1 MAVRISPSAGV
12 SADGRARRGER
23 SRDAIVRALHALIGE
38 GVAQPTAQ
46 QVAERAAV
54 GLRSVFRHF
63 DDMDSLWAEVSARV
77 QAAAEPLLREPP
89 AEGTLEERALEVV
102 AYRSAFFEAIS
113 PYKRAGDLARRRSVY
128 LQRQHNRV
136 VRELRQRL
144 LQALPELAR
153 APEGVTEAL
162 DLVLSFEAWDRLRV
176 DQKLSRER
184 ASAVVRTAVLALIAR
199 LPRARVTRAKRH
211 KR

>member
-1 MAVRISPSAGV
+1 VAVRISPSDGV

-38 GVAQPTAQ
+38 GDAQPTAQ

-89 AEGTLEERALEVV
+89 GEGTLEERALEVV
-102 AYRSAFFEAIS
+102 EHRSAFFEAIS

-128 LQRQHNRV
+128 LQRQHTRV

-144 LQALPELAR
+144 LRALPELAR

-162 DLVLSFEAWDRLRV
+162 DLVLSFEAWDRLRI

-184 ASAVVRTAVLALIAR
+184 ASEAVRTAVLALVAR
-199 LPRARVTRAKRH
+199 LPRGGVTRAKGR